1 MFLHSEKAAALT
13 WIVLDVD
20 GVLTDGSV
28 IYSNSGDE
36 LKAFNI
42 KDGLAIKIAQRAGLQ
57 FAIITGRSS
66 QLLARRAAELG
77 IDIVLQGRSD
87 KLAALSELAEE
98 LDITLQQIA
107 YMGDDLPDLGAIEAV
122 ALGTCPADA
131 ASEVVAAADW
141 VATVNGGRGAVR
153 ELIEMLLSARG
164 QWDALVSEF
173 RL

>member
-1 MFLHSEKAAALT
+1 MLLHSEKAAALT

-28 IYSNSGDE
+28 FYSNNGDE
-36 LKAFNI
+36 FKAFNI

-66 QLLARRAAELG
+66 QLLERRAAELG

-87 KLAALSELAEE
+87 KLVALIELTEE

-107 YMGDDLPDLGAIEAV
+107 YMGDDLPDLGAIESV

-173 RL
+173 RP

>member
-28 IYSNSGDE
+28 FYSNNGDE
-36 LKAFNI
+36 FKAFNI

-66 QLLARRAAELG
+66 QLLERRAAELG

-87 KLAALSELAEE
+87 KLVALIELTEE

-107 YMGDDLPDLGAIEAV
+107 YMGDDLPDLGAIESV

-173 RL
+173 RP

>member
-1 MFLHSEKAAALT
+1 MFLHSEKASQVNLIA
-13 WIVLDVD
+13 LDVD

-28 IYSNSGDE
+28 IYSNTGDE

-42 KDGLAIKIAQRAGLQ
+42 KDGLAIKMAQRIGLQ

-66 QLLARRAAELG
+66 QLLERRAKELG
-77 IDIVLQGRSD
+77 IDLVIQGRSD
-87 KLAALSELAEE
+87 KLSALNELLQE
-98 LDITLQQIA
+98 LDMTLAQVA
-107 YMGDDLPDLGAIEAV
+107 YMGDDLPDLSAIEAV
-122 ALGTCPADA
+122 ALGACPADA

-153 ELIEMLLSARG
+153 ELVEMLLSARG
-164 QWDALVSEF
+164 QWDALVSDF

>member
-1 MFLHSEKAAALT
+1 MFLHSDKAAVLT
-13 WIVLDVD
+13 WVVLDVD

-42 KDGLAIKIAQRAGLQ
+42 KDGFAIKMAQRAGLQ
-57 FAIITGRSS
+57 FAIITGRAS
-66 QLLARRAAELG
+66 QVIERRARELG
-77 IDIVLQGRSD
+77 IDKVMQGRSD
-87 KLAALSELAEE
+87 KLTALNELVEA
-98 LDITLQQIA
+98 LGISLKQVA
-107 YMGDDLPDLGAIEAV
+107 YVGDDLPDLSAIEAA
-122 ALGTCPADA
+122 ALGACPADA

-141 VATVNGGRGAVR
+141 VATVNGGHGAVR

-164 QWDALVSEF
+164 QWDTLVSDY

>member
-13 WIVLDVD
+13 LIVLDVD

-28 IYSNSGDE
+28 IYSNNGDE

-42 KDGLAIKIAQRAGLQ
+42 KDGLAIKMAQRAGLQ

-87 KLAALSELAEE
+87 KLAALSELAQE
-98 LDITLQQIA
+98 LDISLQQIA
-107 YMGDDLPDLGAIEAV
+107 YMGDDLPDLGAIESV

>member
-28 IYSNSGDE
+28 IYSNNGDE

-42 KDGLAIKIAQRAGLQ
+42 KDGLAIKMAQRAGLQ

-107 YMGDDLPDLGAIEAV
+107 YMGDDLPDLSAIESV

>member
-28 IYSNSGDE
+28 FYSNSGDE
-36 LKAFNI
+36 FKAFNI

-66 QLLARRAAELG
+66 QLLERRAAELG

-87 KLAALSELAEE
+87 KLVALIELTEE

-107 YMGDDLPDLGAIEAV
+107 YMGDDLPDLGAIESA

-173 RL
+173 RP

>member
-13 WIVLDVD
+13 LIVLDVD

-28 IYSNSGDE
+28 IYSNNGDE

-107 YMGDDLPDLGAIEAV
+107 YMGDDLPDLGAIESV

-164 QWDALVSEF
+164 QWDALVSEY

>member
-1 MFLHSEKAAALT
+1 MFLHSDKAAALT
-13 WIVLDVD
+13 WVVLDVD

-42 KDGLAIKIAQRAGLQ
+42 KDGFAIKMAQRAGLQ
-57 FAIITGRSS
+57 FAMITGRAS
-66 QLLARRAAELG
+66 QVLERRAEELG
-77 IDIVLQGRSD
+77 IDNVMQGRSD
-87 KLAALSELAEE
+87 KLTALNELVEA
-98 LDITLQQIA
+98 LGITLEQVA
-107 YMGDDLPDLGAIEAV
+107 YMGDDLPDLSAIEAA
-122 ALGTCPADA
+122 ALGACPADA

-164 QWDALVSEF
+164 QWDTLVSDF

>member
-28 IYSNSGDE
+28 FYSNSGDE
-36 LKAFNI
+36 FKAFNI

-66 QLLARRAAELG
+66 QLLERRAAELG

-87 KLAALSELAEE
+87 KLVALIELTEE

-107 YMGDDLPDLGAIEAV
+107 YMGDDLPDLGAIESV

-173 RL
+173 RP

>member
-20 GVLTDGSV
+20 GVLTDGSLL
-28 IYSNSGDE
+28 YSNNGDE

-66 QLLARRAAELG
+66 RLLARRAAELG
-77 IDIVLQGRSD
+77 IDIVLQDRSD

-107 YMGDDLPDLGAIEAV
+107 YMGDDLPDLGAIESV

>member
-20 GVLTDGSV
+20 GVLTDGSL
-28 IYSNSGDE
+28 IYSNNGDE

-66 QLLARRAAELG
+66 RLLARRAAELG
-77 IDIVLQGRSD
+77 IDIVLQDRSD

-107 YMGDDLPDLGAIEAV
+107 YMGDDLPDLGAIESV

-131 ASEVVAAADW
+131 AGEVVAAADW